1 MYFYIIKNST
11 DLGFGITGNY
21 ENRAQDYVSHSGPNS
36 GAHFPLLFTG
46 YTPHVKKLEKIVKDQ
61 WIDRTFIT
69 RDGWKTEWLK
79 DDETVEQFTKDIL
92 DVIKERHLKVEIF
105 RENYNFLLD
114 K

>member
-46 YTPHVKKLEKIVKDQ
+46 YTPHIKKLEKIVKDQ
-61 WIDRTFIT
+61 WIDRTFIS
-69 RDGWKTEWLK
+69 RDGWKTEWLN
-79 DDETVEQFTKDIL
+79 EEQTLEQFTHDIL
-92 DVIKERHLKVEIF
+92 EVIEERHLKVKLYA
-105 RENYNFLLD
+105 ENYNFLNR
-114 K
+114 

>member
-21 ENRAQDYVSHSGPNS
+21 ESRAQDYVSHAGPRS
-36 GAHFPLLFTG
+36 GAHFPLIFSG

-61 WIDRTFIT
+61 WIDRTFIS

-79 DDETVEQFTKDIL
+79 EDETLEQFTSDIL
-92 DVIKERHLKVEIF
+92 EVIKERHLKVEVC
-105 RENYNFLLD
+105 RENYDFLKD
-114 K
+114 R